1 VLPYSHVEAK
11 INPDSRAC
19 LAGNGR
25 LEVMKKSLHFQI
37 DPHSGIP
44 IYRQIMDQI
53 RYYIASKTLMDGDQL
68 PSIREMSQSLTVNPT
83 TIVKAYN
90 ELAHEKALE
99 LRHGKGA
106 FVLEGASTLSDAS
119 RTEAIRK
126 SAQRLVVEATQLG
139 AELEETLEILASEW
153 EQTRGTFGAA
163 SSFKES
169 RLAGSDSEVTGALG
183 FKRKSAAS

>member
-1 VLPYSHVEAK
+1 
-11 INPDSRAC
+11 
-19 LAGNGR
+19 
-25 LEVMKKSLHFQI
+25 MKKSLHFQI

-53 RYYIASKTLMDGDQL
+53 RYYIASKALEDGDQL

-106 FVLEGASTLSDAS
+106 FVLEGALTLSDAS
-119 RTEAIRK
+119 RIEAIRK

-139 AELEETLEILASEW
+139 AELDETLEILANEW
-153 EQTRGTFGAA
+153 EQARGTFSAASNFKEPKLEDSDKGAA
-163 SSFKES
+163 C
-169 RLAGSDSEVTGALG
+169 ALE
-183 FKRKSAAS
+183 FKRKSAVS